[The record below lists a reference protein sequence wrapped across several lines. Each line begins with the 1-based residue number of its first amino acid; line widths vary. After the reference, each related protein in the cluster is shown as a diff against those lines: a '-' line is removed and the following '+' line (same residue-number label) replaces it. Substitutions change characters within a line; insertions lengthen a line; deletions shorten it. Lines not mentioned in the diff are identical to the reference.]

1 MHVAECNRGYTSR
14 EAQPDWLRGAR
25 TGEAR
30 PVGDSI
36 ESGQPWILLTYT
48 LPREPSAPRVALWR
62 KLKKLGAVLA
72 HDAVWTLPATSA
84 TREQVRW
91 LAQEIREA
99 DGEAQ
104 VWVAYGERPEQDTQ
118 LVALF
123 VERAER
129 GYREILRALDDP
141 ARSRTELARL
151 FRHVRAID
159 YFHAPSGD
167 LARARLED
175 MGGAEG
181 ENNDS
186 RQF

>member
-1 MHVAECNRGYTSR
+1 VDDS
-14 EAQPDWLRGAR
+14 
-25 TGEAR
+25 
-30 PVGDSI
+30 GDSRL
-36 ESGQPWILLTYT
+36 SWILLTYT

-62 KLKKLGAVLA
+62 KLKKLGALLA
-72 HDAVWTLPATSA
+72 HDAVWMLPATPA

-91 LAQEIREA
+91 LAQEVREA
-99 DGEAQ
+99 GGEAQ
-104 VWVAYGERPEQDTQ
+104 VWVAHREPPEQDTQ

-129 GYREILRALDDP
+129 DYQVILRALDNP

-151 FRHVRAID
+151 FRRVRTID

-175 MGGAEG
+175 MDGAEG
-181 ENNDS
+181 ETSQPSHTNHS
-186 RQF
+186 SHIRYTRGGAT